1 MPIFI
6 EWVDILCRSIM
17 LMKNNL
23 SLGQTLNV
31 IIDEPL
37 GQRVICVFFS
47 NFKNKTYIDYL
58 F

>member
-23 SLGQTLNV
+23 SLGQTMNV

-37 GQRVICVFFS
+37 GQRVIFS